1 MENMAGV
8 SDQQWNITDAI
19 IHTPPRQERK
29 EYQTQK
35 NFPRKIN
42 MPQMSSMDATYHVTK
57 YLIYAIHN
65 PSPAIT
71 LVELG
76 NGHTE

>member
-1 MENMAGV
+1 MEHYRCHKAYIPKTRV
-8 SDQQWNITDAI
+8 DRISDTV
-19 IHTPPRQERK
+19 EF
-29 EYQTQK
+29 
-35 NFPRKIN
+35 FPKTIN